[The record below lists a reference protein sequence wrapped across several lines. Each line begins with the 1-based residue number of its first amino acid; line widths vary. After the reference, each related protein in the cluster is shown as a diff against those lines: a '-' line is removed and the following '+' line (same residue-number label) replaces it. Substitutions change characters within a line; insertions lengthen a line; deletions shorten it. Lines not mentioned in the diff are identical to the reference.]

1 MLKIKTSDLVQ
12 APVDRVFKAARDD
25 LPQLVPYLPNIGRI
39 EVRERKELGSSKT
52 KIVNRWHA
60 KAEIPAAA
68 AKFVSQDLL
77 SWEDTAEWDS
87 ERLSVT
93 YELKSFVSA
102 EIFQARGTN
111 TFKKEADGTTRLEVA
126 VELEIRPDKVPGV
139 PRLLASMVKPAVEE
153 LIKKILTPNLT
164 SLAKGLNG
172 YFADQ
177 KG

>member
-1 MLKIKTSDLVQ
+1 MLKLKNSDLIQ
-12 APVDRVFKAARDD
+12 ASVDRVFAVARDE
-25 LPQLVPYLPNIGRI
+25 LPKLVPYLPNIGKI
-39 EVRERKELGSSKT
+39 EVKERTEVGASRIRL
-52 KIVNRWHA
+52 VNRWHA

-87 ERLSVT
+87 QTLSVT
-93 YELKSFVSA
+93 YELRSFVSA
-102 EIFQARGTN
+102 EIFQARGRN
-111 TFKKEADGTTRLEVA
+111 TFTAEGGQTRLEVD
-126 VELEIRPDKVPGV
+126 VEVEIRPEKVPGV
-139 PRLLASMVKPAVEE
+139 PRFVASLVKPAVEE

-172 YFADQ
+172 YFANQ

>member
-1 MLKIKTSDLVQ
+1 MLKLKTSDVVQ
-12 APVDRVFKAARDD
+12 APVERVFAAARDE
-25 LPQLVPYLPNIGRI
+25 LPKLVPYLPNIGRI
-39 EVRERKELGSSKT
+39 EVKERKESAPSKVR
-52 KIVNRWHA
+52 IVNRWHA

-87 ERLSVT
+87 ESLSVT
-93 YELKSFVSA
+93 YELRSFVSA
-102 EIFQARGTN
+102 EIFQARGRN
-111 TFKKEADGTTRLEVA
+111 TFKAEGGQTRLEVDVE
-126 VELEIRPDKVPGV
+126 VELRPEKVPGV

-172 YFADQ
+172 YFANQ